1 MQLHRPAPPS
11 SRAPTR
17 RALGASLLGAAL
29 LLSAPGIH
37 AEASAPPADPPA
49 ARQKNQGLVQFD
61 ANGEV
66 LTGHLDY
73 AEVRVGEVSPAEGVG
88 FVLNASSRRALLS
101 GASVTGDKSFRL
113 ATGPMDCA
121 RLKALAPDQAC
132 VIYAAFRPV
141 RTGEAR
147 GSYTLYTGKSGTPA
161 MFALRGVG
169 TGQAWI
175 ELRKTPEG
183 KAQSVLKFPDRQPGQ
198 SAGEVTAY
206 LFNSGNLSARF
217 ERPAV
222 RVGAPFSVTQST
234 CTKLPPG
241 QHCQVTFGVEAGAP
255 GEYQADITIDADVA
269 GLGRLQ
275 LQGSR

>member
-1 MQLHRPAPPS
+1 MHLRCPAPPS
-11 SRAPTR
+11 SRAPVQ

-29 LLSAPGIH
+29 LLSAPGIQ

-73 AEVRVGEVSPAEGVG
+73 AEVRVGSVSPAEGVG
-88 FVLNASSRRALLS
+88 FVLNTGSRHARLS
-101 GASVTGDKSFRL
+101 GARVTGDKAFRL

-121 RLKALAPDQAC
+121 KLKSLAPDQAC
-132 VIYAAFRPV
+132 VIYAAFRPEH
-141 RTGEAR
+141 TGEVR

-175 ELRKTPEG
+175 ELRKTPKGE
-183 KAQSVLKFPDRQPGQ
+183 AQSMLVFPEQQPGQ
-198 SAGEVTAY
+198 SASELTAL
-206 LFNSGNLSARF
+206 LFNSGNLPAHF
-217 ERPAV
+217 EHPAV
-222 RVGAPFSVTQST
+222 QVSAPFKVTQST
-234 CTKLPPG
+234 CAELLPG
-241 QHCQVTFGVEAGAP
+241 QHCQVTFAIEAGAP
-255 GEYQADITIDADVA
+255 GEYQADITVDANVT

-275 LQGSR
+275 LRGSR